1 MRRSPA
7 RSLTGALLSLAALPL
22 WAVPSATDARPPA
35 GRHAVELCVATLPA
49 PPNCGPAQ
57 AELRSDGSVRMRID
71 DVVYRMQ
78 LHSSQV
84 EIVLMHGA
92 VQIDEFTAPYEWRGS
107 ALKFND
113 SERDARYEIRFPE
126 RKGAAKR

>member
-7 RSLTGALLSLAALPL
+7 QSLAGALLSLAALPL

-92 VQIDEFTAPYEWRGS
+92 VQIDEFTAPYAWVGKTLQFVDG
-107 ALKFND
+107 AKN
-113 SERDARYEIRFPE
+113 ARYEVRFPAG
-126 RKGAAKR
+126 KAAAKP